1 MKALAALAGAVFTVA
16 ACYGLGSMLDA
27 RLGARLRRYEK
38 FPLAFVL
45 GAAVLH
51 LAIFAVMAL
60 QIAYKPVLIAMLSG
74 CVAAALVTGDWRL
87 PAPEDTKR
95 DGPLPTAVRY
105 LFGIVFGISATAFT
119 ALYLFNAW
127 APEISPDGSAYHL
140 GLVSRYLRVHGFE
153 RVTTNMLLSFSEG
166 VEMLY
171 VPAFAIGRHSAAAL
185 VHFAF
190 LVALALAVLGYG
202 KRIGKPLAGAA
213 AALLVSLS
221 PIVGIDGTTAYTDVA
236 TAAIMFSVF
245 YWIQLW
251 DETRD
256 SRLLIA
262 AGLLAGYCYAAKYTA
277 FVMLV
282 YAVGFVA
289 WRTRKWQPVIVLV
302 GCSLTMAV
310 PWIAKDWIYLH
321 NPVAPF
327 ANQWFPNP
335 YFYVLIEKIWMARM
349 RTYGLANL
357 WTLPLEVTIRGEATQ
372 GLLGPVFLAAP
383 LALLALWSREGRK
396 LMVPFALVFITY
408 FGNIGTR
415 FLIPCLPFLSLAML
429 IALEGVAPA
438 LALLI
443 AFHAVTSW
451 PTVLMRYTHAWSLSG
466 IPYKAALRMI
476 PEEEYL
482 GAHHEYQWARM
493 VEKYVP
499 PGKLVFTLTGLPDS
513 YTTREALFIYWG
525 ALSNDIG
532 DALTMGWNKAWQ
544 PARLSSFILPGGKYR
559 RLRVVQI
566 GTATIPEEQW
576 NIHEM
581 RLFHRGSELPRR
593 PEWRLQASPNPWGV
607 QRAFDNSEAT
617 RWRSWETLRPGMW
630 ITVDLRR
637 EEPVDRVQLELSGDE
652 WDARMRVETTGANGS
667 WVPLAAAAEE
677 RTVRYSTSLRRSATY
692 EAHLRGVDY
701 FLIKDD
707 DFGAGDYAEFSDDW
721 GLTRLEHAY
730 GASLYKV
737 NSDQVSPPG
746 VNP

>member
-1 MKALAALAGAVFTVA
+1 MKALAALAGAAFTVV
-16 ACYGLGSMLDA
+16 ACYGLGAMLAA
-27 RLGARLRRYEK
+27 RLGARLRRDEK

-60 QIAYKPVLIAMLSG
+60 QIAYRPVLIGMLSA
-74 CVAAALVTGDWRL
+74 CVAAAFATGDWKL
-87 PAPEDTKR
+87 PAAV
-95 DGPLPTAVRY
+95 DGEREKPLPGAIRY
-105 LFGIVFGISATAFT
+105 LFGMIAAAFT
-119 ALYLFNAW
+119 VLYLFNAW
-127 APEISPDGSAYHL
+127 APEISPDGSSYHL
-140 GLVSRYLRVHGFE
+140 GLVSRYLRAHGFE

-190 LVALALAVLGYG
+190 LIALALAVLAYG

-213 AALLVSLS
+213 AALLVYLS
-221 PIVGIDGTTAYTDVA
+221 PIVGLDGTSAYTDVA
-236 TAAIMFSVF
+236 TAAIMFAVF

-251 DETRD
+251 DESRD
-256 SRLLIA
+256 SRLLVA

-289 WRTRKWQPVIVLV
+289 WRTRRWKLV
-302 GCSLTMAV
+302 GLLVGWSLTMAA
-310 PWIAKDWIYLH
+310 PWIAKNWIYLG

-335 YFYVLIEKIWMARM
+335 YFYVLIEKLWTARM
-349 RTYGLANL
+349 RTYDLKNL
-357 WTLPLEVTIRGEATQ
+357 WTLPLEVTIHGEATQ

-383 LALLALWSREGRK
+383 LALLALRSRDGRR
-396 LMVPFALVFITY
+396 LLVPCALVLMTY

-415 FLIPCLPFLSLAML
+415 FLIPCLPFLSLAMGL
-429 IALEGVAPA
+429 ALEAAAPA

-443 AFHAVTSW
+443 VFHAVTSW
-451 PTVLMRYTHAWSLSG
+451 PASLPRYTHSWALQG
-466 IPYKAALRMI
+466 IPYKAALRVI

-482 GAHHEYQWARM
+482 GTHAEYQWARM
-493 VEKYVP
+493 VEQYVP
-499 PGKLVFTLTGLPDS
+499 PGKLVFTLSGLADA
-513 YTTREALFIYWG
+513 YTTREVLIAYWG
-525 ALSNDIG
+525 GLNNDVG
-532 DALTMGWNKAWQ
+532 DTLTTGWSKPWQ
-544 PARLSSFILPGGKYR
+544 PAKLSSFILPGKKYR

-566 GTATIPEEQW
+566 GAATSPSEQW
-576 NIHEM
+576 NIHEI
-581 RLFHRGSELPRR
+581 RLYHGGSELPRR

-630 ITVDLRR
+630 IAVDLGR

-652 WDARMRVETTGANGS
+652 WDAKMRLETTDAQGR
-667 WVPLAAAAEE
+667 WVPLDVPTEDLP
-677 RTVRYSTSLRRSATY
+677 VSYSGSLRRAATY

-701 FLIKDD
+701 LLIKDD
-707 DFGAGDYAEFSDDW
+707 DFGASDYAEFSADW
-721 GLTRLEHAY
+721 GLTRLEHAH
-730 GASLYKV
+730 GASLYV
-737 NSDQVSPPG
+737 
-746 VNP
+746 VNPHEVNP

>member
-1 MKALAALAGAVFTVA
+1 MKALAALAGAAFTVA
-16 ACYGLGSMLDA
+16 ACYGLGAILAA
-27 RLGARLRRYEK
+27 RLGARLRRGEK

-45 GAAVLH
+45 GAAILH
-51 LAIFAVMAL
+51 LAIFAGMAL
-60 QIAYKPVLIAMLSG
+60 HIAYRPVLIALLAA

-87 PAPEDTKR
+87 PAAQDTER
-95 DGPLPTAVRY
+95 DKSLPGGIRY
-105 LFGIVFGISATAFT
+105 LFGIIAAAFT
-119 ALYLFNAW
+119 VLYLFNAW
-127 APEISPDGSAYHL
+127 APEISPDGSSYHL
-140 GLVSRYLRVHGFE
+140 GLVSRYLRAHGFE

-190 LVALALAVLGYG
+190 LLALALAVLAYG
-202 KRIGKPLAGAA
+202 KRIGKPQAGAA
-213 AALLVSLS
+213 AALLVYLS

-236 TAAIMFSVF
+236 TAAIVFSVF

-251 DETRD
+251 DGNRD
-256 SRLLIA
+256 SRLLVA

-289 WRTRKWQPVIVLV
+289 WRTRKWQPVVLLV
-302 GCSLTMAV
+302 GCSMIMAA
-310 PWIAKDWIYLH
+310 PWVAKDWIYLH

-335 YFYVLIEKIWMARM
+335 YLYVLIEKLWTARM
-349 RTYGLANL
+349 RTYGLQNL

-396 LMVPFALVFITY
+396 LVVPCALILITY

-429 IALEGVAPA
+429 IALDGAAPA

-443 AFHAVTSW
+443 VFHAVTSW
-451 PTVLMRYTHAWSLSG
+451 PTVLMRYTHAWSLQS
-466 IPYKAALRMI
+466 IPYKAALRII
-476 PEEEYL
+476 PEEAYL
-482 GAHHEYQWARM
+482 GAHPEYQWARM

-499 PGKLVFTLTGLPDS
+499 PGKLVFTLTGLPDA
-513 YTTREALFIYWG
+513 YTKREVLISYWG
-525 ALSNDIG
+525 GLNNDIW
-532 DALTMGWNKAWQ
+532 DALTVGWNKAWQ
-544 PARLSSFILPGGKYR
+544 PARLSSFILPGGNYR

-581 RLFHRGSELPRR
+581 RLFHGGSELPRG
-593 PEWRLQASPNPWGV
+593 PAWRLQASPNPWGV

-630 ITVDLRR
+630 ITVDLGR
-637 EEPVDRVQLELSGDE
+637 EEAVDRVQLELSGDE
-652 WDARMRVETTGANGS
+652 WDARMRLETTDANGR
-667 WVPLAAAAEE
+667 WVPVAAATEE
-677 RTVRYSTSLRRSATY
+677 RPVRYSGSLRRAATY

-707 DFGAGDYAEFSDDW
+707 DYGASDYAEFSGDW

-737 NSDQVSPPG
+737 NPDQVSPPE